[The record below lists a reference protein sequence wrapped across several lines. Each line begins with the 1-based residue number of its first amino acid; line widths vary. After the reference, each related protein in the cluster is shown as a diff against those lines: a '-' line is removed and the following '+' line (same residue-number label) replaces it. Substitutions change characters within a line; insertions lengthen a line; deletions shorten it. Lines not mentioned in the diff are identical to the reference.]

1 MSLFV
6 ATHTPNGIVLVTD
19 SAASSGYPPGQ
30 IGPIEKV
37 WRLDG
42 TSIRIA
48 ACGNLALA
56 VPPSRWPMPAEVDF
70 TSSFERI
77 IDAIHD
83 QMDGLTEATYDLLVV
98 GVQPETPKRPLIAKL
113 TRAGVERPPNYS
125 ILLGGFSKYLG
136 GSGWAPKTPTL
147 GLGKCRDL
155 VIAGA
160 AMAIRNYRT
169 APEKP
174 PAIAFPLHL
183 YTWAWAGAEGTDFRR
198 DFIDESATRDPV
210 RRHFAFTQASES
222 APKLIE
228 VVSARLMD
236 DQERLQL
243 PPEALSVQISV
254 TVTTTPRVP
263 SVKPSDPVTGAPIE
277 TP

>member
-1 MSLFV
+1 VSLFV

-56 VPPSRWPMPAEVDF
+56 VPPARWPMPAEVDF
-70 TSSFERI
+70 TSSFEQI
-77 IDAIHD
+77 VDAIHD

-125 ILLGGFSKYLG
+125 ILLGGFSEYLG
-136 GSGWAPKTPTL
+136 AGWAPKTAPL
-147 GLGKCRDL
+147 ELAKCRDL

-160 AMAIRNYRT
+160 AMAIRNYRPE
-169 APEKP
+169 PEKP

-198 DFIDESATRDPV
+198 DFIDEGESMPAS

-222 APKLIE
+222 APK
-228 VVSARLMD
+228 
-236 DQERLQL
+236 
-243 PPEALSVQISV
+243 
-254 TVTTTPRVP
+254 
-263 SVKPSDPVTGAPIE
+263 
-277 TP
+277 